1 MRSRCQILMQLLSEH
16 FRPYRQRL
24 VVLRLDRM
32 ITPGAIVGPS
42 HPAPT
47 GEFGAAYSW
56 RSRGSAVEADSRQSH
71 VVPAGL
77 EPDVEAGH
85 VGARGTP
92 VVRSSDPLSRGV
104 SVDESDVCGR
114 ERLFKIFR
122 CISIIC

>member
-1 MRSRCQILMQLLSEH
+1 MQLLSEH
-16 FRPYRQRL
+16 FWPYRQRL
-24 VVLRLDRM
+24 VVLCLDRM

-42 HPAPT
+42 HPAPI

-56 RSRGSAVEADSRQSH
+56 RSRGSAVEADPGQSH
-71 VVPAGL
+71 VVPSGM

-104 SVDESDVCGR
+104 GVDESDVCGESGYLR
-114 ERLFKIFR
+114 FFAVSPLFVR
-122 CISIIC
+122 